1 VYANGALAC
10 WGGNDNGQLGLG
22 DTKDRGDSAAPLSG
36 LPRVDLG
43 ANVRVAEVA
52 LGERHTC
59 ARLTTG
65 KVKCWGSGGDGQLG
79 LDSQDKRGD
88 GPNEMGDTLPEVNLG
103 AGRTAVQIVAGASH
117 TCARLD
123 NGQLKCWGRN
133 NTGQLGLGDT
143 QFRGEQPGQ
152 MAALPAVDLG
162 TGRTAVEIGAG
173 NTYTC
178 ARLDNGQVKCWGA
191 NGEGELGN
199 GLGTASVGFK
209 AGQMGDNLTAVN
221 LGTGRTASGLSV
233 GFFHACAKL
242 DNGQLKCW
250 GSNSAGQLG
259 QGDIMNRGT
268 TPAQMGDNLAAIN
281 LGTGRTV
288 KSISVGQEF
297 NCAQLDNDALKCWGN
312 SFYGQL
318 GYGNTQKLGDAQNEM
333 GDNLMAVDLG
343 AGRTAKVLG
352 VGSEHVCALLDNGKV
367 KCWGANI
374 SAQLGNGSRNHVGD
388 GPNEMGANLADTP
401 LP

>member
-1 VYANGALAC
+1 
-10 WGGNDNGQLGLG
+10 
-22 DTKDRGDSAAPLSG
+22 
-36 LPRVDLG
+36 
-43 ANVRVAEVA
+43 
-52 LGERHTC
+52 
-59 ARLTTG
+59 
-65 KVKCWGSGGDGQLG
+65 
-79 LDSQDKRGD
+79 
-88 GPNEMGDTLPEVNLG
+88 
-103 AGRTAVQIVAGASH
+103 
-117 TCARLD
+117 
-123 NGQLKCWGRN
+123 
-133 NTGQLGLGDT
+133 
-143 QFRGEQPGQ
+143 
-152 MAALPAVDLG
+152 
-162 TGRTAVEIGAG
+162 
-173 NTYTC
+173 
-178 ARLDNGQVKCWGA
+178 
-191 NGEGELGN
+191 
-199 GLGTASVGFK
+199 
-209 AGQMGDNLTAVN
+209 
-221 LGTGRTASGLSV
+221 
-233 GFFHACAKL
+233 
-242 DNGQLKCW
+242 
-250 GSNSAGQLG
+250 
-259 QGDIMNRGT
+259 MNRGT